1 MVTMR
6 LRSIAL
12 PAVATALAL
21 AGLTAPAHAEPSPAE
36 PMVGVLVP
44 EQVTVV
50 EGKSKT
56 IRAQVLNAGETAAK
70 GVVLK
75 FAGVDPSL
83 GLTLP
88 AGCDADGCAVGDLAP
103 GARKTV
109 SFTVA
114 PTGTDLT
121 STFELSVAGFAQ
133 EVTVIRA
140 KGGVDLELEPIADLK
155 LGRGQSANLPIVVR
169 NTGSETVDSI
179 GVVLLAESGL
189 EALTNYRNCIVEDET
204 EILGGVICLF
214 EQEFPAGATFT
225 VPEATPLRI
234 RVAADAGGPYT
245 YGGAVVAVGVNDEA
259 AAALAKKSGPTLRLQ
274 SVKSAGD
281 VTDGEA
287 PDDINVED
295 NLAAFGVTVP
305 KSSAD
310 VAAVGASFTGAIG
323 DTKTVQ
329 VGVRNLG
336 PTGLVPGSV
345 DWIPTVRVTTP
356 TGIDLTEVDEAC
368 APGTG
373 LDDFDFRDAGTVDG
387 RDYICL
393 LLGRLG
399 KGDAE
404 LFAFTGTIADAAHT
418 AGSVVVDGGSQ
429 DTAKANDKAAIQV
442 RLTAGGGGGGLPT
455 TGAPA
460 GWVALGGVL
469 LLLAGFAI
477 FVVARRRRIV
487 TTL

>member
-12 PAVATALAL
+12 PAAATALAL
-21 AGLTAPAHAEPSPAE
+21 AGLAVPAQAAPEPDE
-36 PMVGVLVP
+36 LMVGVLVP
-44 EQVTVV
+44 EQVTVI

-56 IRAQVLNAGETAAK
+56 IRAQVVNVGETAAK
-70 GVVLK
+70 GLVLK
-75 FAGVDPSL
+75 FAGADPSL
-83 GLTLP
+83 GLSLP
-88 AGCDADGCAVGDLAP
+88 AGCDANGCAVGDLAP
-103 GARKTV
+103 GARRTL
-109 SFTVA
+109 SFTVT

-121 STFELSVAGFAQ
+121 STFELSVGPFET
-133 EVTVIRA
+133 EVTVVRA
-140 KGGVDLELEPIADLK
+140 KGGVDLELEPIDDLK
-155 LGRGQSANLPIVVR
+155 LGRGQSANVPIVVR
-169 NTGSETVDSI
+169 NTGSEAVDSI

-189 EALTNYRNCIVEDET
+189 EALTKYSNCLVEDESPLLT
-204 EILGGVICLF
+204 GVICLF

-225 VPEATPLRI
+225 VPDATPLQI
-234 RVAADAGGPYT
+234 RVAADAGGPHT
-245 YGGAVVAVGVNDEA
+245 YGAAVVAVGVNDET

-287 PDDINVED
+287 TDDINAED
-295 NLAAFGVTVP
+295 NLASFGVTVP

-310 VAAVGASFTGAIG
+310 VTAVGGAFAGAVG
-323 DTKTVQ
+323 DTETVQ

-345 DWIPTVRVTTP
+345 EWIPTVRVTTP
-356 TGIDLTEVDEAC
+356 TGIKLTEVDEMC

-373 LDDFDFRDAGTVDG
+373 LDDFDFRDVGTVDG
-387 RDYICL
+387 REYICL

-404 LFAFTGTIADAAHT
+404 LFAFTGTIVEGTHT

-429 DTAKANDKAAIQV
+429 DSVRANDKAAIEV
-442 RLTAGGGGGGLPT
+442 RLTAGGGGGGLAV

-460 GWVALGGVL
+460 GWVALGGAL
-469 LLLAGFAI
+469 LLLAGGAV
-477 FVVARRRRIV
+477 FVLARRRVV
-487 TTL
+487 TTR